1 LKGLRPFKLSLI
13 NSHYKHF
20 AQVVYQ
26 SIFPHP
32 LRLMSQAL
40 MGGWVGATALV
51 NNPYKYFAYSTGYVK
66 INLGGRRD
74 RKGYRKVF
82 KY

>member
-1 LKGLRPFKLSLI
+1 VKGLRPFTLFLI

-20 AQVVYQ
+20 AQVIYQ
-26 SIFPHP
+26 SIFPHL
-32 LRLMSQAL
+32 LRLMSQAP
-40 MGGWVGATALV
+40 MGGWVGATALA
-51 NNPYKYFAYSTGYVK
+51 NNPYKHFAHSTGYVK

-74 RKGYRKVF
+74 RKGYSKVF

>member
-1 LKGLRPFKLSLI
+1 
-13 NSHYKHF
+13 
-20 AQVVYQ
+20 
-26 SIFPHP
+26 
-32 LRLMSQAL
+32 

-51 NNPYKYFAYSTGYVK
+51 NNPYKHFAYSTGYVK